1 MTILVQD
8 SFDRADNATTL
19 GSSWS
24 NATLFGISNNQAYRL
39 AEATTYDATYQTVNT
54 QTYTTQVKVVNFNT
68 NNTFTYLFCRYTNSS
83 NFVGLRA
90 TNRTSYTIEKRIAG
104 TFTTLAT
111 LSQVPVDGDIL
122 KIEQT
127 SDGTIKAYINN
138 VLGATVTDTALL
150 GTSNN
155 VGFGGRFI
163 NVVRFDDFV
172 TDDGTGGTTPTNAS
186 IMGIIANASAN
197 TLNPSVSTDNTIT
210 SIIAGASADA
220 LPPTVSMASSVSTS
234 INAIMTTGTADATNP
249 SITVQQQLTITGIV
263 ADSLTN
269 ALSPILSIDSVL
281 IGSLASSI
289 TEVLSPRIGPLSDV
303 TINVS
308 VSTVNADGNG
318 VTVSTT
324 IIIPSM
330 IDLSF
335 TAENTLS
342 LSSEIENEVSLQAEA
357 INELSLSFNI

>member
-39 AEATTYDATYQTVNT
+39 AEATTYDVTYQTVNT

-111 LSQVPVDGDIL
+111 LSQVPVDGDVL

-186 IMGIIANASAN
+186 ITGIIANASAN

-220 LPPTVSMASSVSTS
+220 LPPQVGSFTNIS
-234 INAIMTTGTADATNP
+234 INAVIVSANADGISPSVDTVRNISIDTLIADATSDAMAAMVGSSASVQITAVMASVTSDWNCTKRWYFARNP
-249 SITVQQQLTITGIV
+249 
-263 ADSLTN
+263 N
-269 ALSPILSIDSVL
+269 
-281 IGSLASSI
+281 
-289 TEVLSPRIGPLSDV
+289 
-303 TINVS
+303 
-308 VSTVNADGNG
+308 
-318 VTVSTT
+318 
-324 IIIPSM
+324 
-330 IDLSF
+330 
-335 TAENTLS
+335 
-342 LSSEIENEVSLQAEA
+342 
-357 INELSLSFNI
+357 